1 MKIRLIITIVATVF
15 LFMVTAGVS
24 QAGSVGQTNFPT
36 DWISIDQYSPVGQT
50 FTAVD
55 DSTISTISFFFD
67 VTDYLASPDTLTVSV
82 YDGTGFNGTLLGS
95 QVYSLPVSNPFDW
108 YDVDFSSSDITISQ
122 GEIYTL
128 GISSTTTR
136 WALGKNQILDS
147 NGQPYGS
154 PDYVGGMAI
163 INGSGDNNNDLA
175 FQVASTPIVPEPL
188 SSVLFVI
195 GASVLVGRYIKRKK
209 TSV

>member
-1 MKIRLIITIVATVF
+1 MKIRLIIVLIVATVF
-15 LFMVTAGVS
+15 LSIVTAGVS
-24 QAGSVGQTNFPT
+24 RAGSVGQANST
-36 DWISIDQYSPVGQT
+36 DWVSIDQYSPIGQT

-82 YDGTGFNGTLLGS
+82 YDGTGFNGSLLGS
-95 QVYSLPVSNPFDW
+95 QVYSLPVSNPFNFFPI
-108 YDVDFSSSDITISQ
+108 DFSSSNITISQ
-122 GEIYTL
+122 GSVYTL
-128 GISSTTTR
+128 GISTTTTR

-175 FQVASTPIVPEPL
+175 FQVTTTVVPEPV
-188 SSVLFVI
+188 SAVLFII
-195 GASVLVGRYIKRKK
+195 GASVLSGRRFMRKK
-209 TSV
+209 RNA